1 LIASVSYISFA
12 PLFFSFSI
20 PSLYAGDLKKAFS
33 KYGKIEFLFLK
44 NDKFN
49 NNNYFF
55 GGVNFIS
62 IDDKQS
68 FIAFCKSINITAIEK
83 EDRSNIKKVEQQ
95 RSQTQTNTFQNPS
108 LHYYHK
114 AYGKDIEEFQLTH
127 NYQELFDIK
136 SASNDEKF
144 QLTTLYPGLLV
155 GSGYNHPKLKDNHD
169 FQLGFFF
176 DHTTG
181 LPIISGSSIKGVV
194 RSLFTDEKFE
204 YLKSVYDVKETK
216 EVLEKRLFL
225 DGSTIFYDAYIIATH
240 KENKGKIF
248 ASDYITSHHS
258 DDPMGQFKEPNPVK
272 FLKVLSGVTFQFQ
285 FKGRKED
292 IALIQAIILDFG
304 VGAKT
309 NVGYGQFEE

>member
-1 LIASVSYISFA
+1 MIF
-12 PLFFSFSI
+12 
-20 PSLYAGDLKKAFS
+20 DLKASTDMDAMHKCLQAFGS
-33 KYGKIEFLFLK
+33 IDKTPILQKNTKK
-44 NDKFN
+44 NDGTFVAKI
-49 NNNYFF
+49 
-55 GGVNFIS
+55 NFTELNKKDELVIYLNKQYTNWYSPNVRKTSQANEKPIS
-62 IDDKQS
+62 RIP
-68 FIAFCKSINITAIEK
+68 E
-83 EDRSNIKKVEQQ
+83 
-95 RSQTQTNTFQNPS
+95 TQNTQNTFQNPS

-309 NVGYGQFEE
+309 NVGYGQFE